1 MLFMISPW
9 ADSTDL
15 ACSVPDLDEQS
26 CLEGKKAALGK
37 EDCVELFSM
46 HLGGRLLCLTRVTS
60 GCAGGGFVLYCEQW
74 VLMQCLVKPPAFYLL
89 R

>member
-37 EDCVELFSM
+37 ED
-46 HLGGRLLCLTRVTS
+46 
-60 GCAGGGFVLYCEQW
+60 FVLSSSACTWEGD
-74 VLMQCLVKPPAFYLL
+74 CSISPG
-89 R
+89 

>member
-1 MLFMISPW
+1 MISPW

-26 CLEGKKAALGK
+26 CLEGKKSCPRKGRL
-37 EDCVELFSM
+37 CVELFSM
-46 HLGGRLLCLTRVTS
+46 HLGGRLLRFTWVTS

-74 VLMQCLVKPPAFYLL
+74 VLMQCLVKPQAFYLL